1 MRWRSHGREI
11 SDPSGRAAANV
22 IRMGIS
28 LAARCNTSTAMLF
41 HEYVAPGSNVISLS
55 ISKSTS
61 TFSPPGRS
69 SGRLPTPN
77 QPPKLY
83 P

>member
-1 MRWRSHGREI
+1 MRWRSHAREF

-41 HEYVAPGSNVISLS
+41 QRICHAWFKRDFIIN
-55 ISKSTS
+55 
-61 TFSPPGRS
+61 
-69 SGRLPTPN
+69 
-77 QPPKLY
+77 
-83 P
+83 